1 MELAEITAYL
11 DTNKDTEEVKNYIG
25 GLNPVTTDRANA
37 FLNTEDGKRLL
48 QPKLDTYHSKGLDSW
63 RANNLDGLVAAK
75 VKELYP
81 DTDPKDTLMAEMKAE
96 IALMKSDGIHKE
108 LTNKALKVATE
119 KKLPVELMEY
129 FIGKDEATTLSN
141 LGKLEAVF
149 SAHIEAI
156 VAERLKGGYV
166 PPAGGGGTGAKNPFK
181 QGPDFNLTE
190 QGKIYTENP
199 ALAAQLIA
207 QAK

>member
-37 FLNTEDGKRLL
+37 FLNTEDGKKLM

-63 RANNLDGLVAAK
+63 KANNLDGLVASK

-81 DTDPKDTLMAEMKAE
+81 EADPRDIELGKMKTMIEQMKTDST
-96 IALMKSDGIHKE
+96 HKE
-108 LTNKALKVATE
+108 LTNKALKLATE
-119 KKLPVELMEY
+119 KKLPIELMEF
-129 FIGKDEATTLSN
+129 FIGPDEATTVSN
-141 LGKLEAVF
+141 LTTLETVF

>member
-37 FLNTEDGKRLL
+37 FLSTEDGKRLL

-63 RANNLDGLVAAK
+63 RTNNLDGLVAAK

-81 DTDPKDTLMAEMKAE
+81 DADPKDTLMAEMKAE

-166 PPAGGGGTGAKNPFK
+166 PPSSGGAPAQSNPWK
-181 QGPDFNLTE
+181 AETFNLTA
-190 QGKIYTENP
+190 QGKLYLENP